1 MLYYDPNSS
10 TLDTE
15 EFVSIDN
22 PLLTLQFHMCLMAN
36 RLKVSSTLNPNTY
49 PNDECDDEEDDNKAF
64 LYEMEIVYASLRGN
78 ANARF
83 KVEHFMK
90 PYLNTKRP
98 LRI

>member
-10 TLDTE
+10 TLDNE
-15 EFVSIDN
+15 ESVSIDN
-22 PLLTLQFHMCLMAN
+22 PSLTPQVHMCLMAS
-36 RLKVSSTLNPNTY
+36 RSKVSSTLNLNTSS
-49 PNDECDDEEDDNKAF
+49 NDECDNEEDDNEAF
-64 LYEMEIVYASLRGN
+64 LYKMEIVYASLRGN

-83 KVEHFMK
+83 QVEHFMK